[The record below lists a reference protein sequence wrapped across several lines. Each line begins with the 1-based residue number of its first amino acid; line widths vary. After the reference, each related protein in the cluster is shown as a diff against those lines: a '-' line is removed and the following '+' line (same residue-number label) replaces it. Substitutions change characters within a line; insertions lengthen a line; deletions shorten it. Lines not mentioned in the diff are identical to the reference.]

1 MKLTP
6 EQKAFYEYGKAV
18 KDLSNIIKEIRN
30 KARKGFGMEYREL
43 PLQYRAWLLNY
54 FGFEVFVDEVRY
66 KRTACRAWIDV
77 NFRNC
82 ENCKHYSVAG
92 GKMPCEEC
100 VGPYDITPFYWEP
113 RKNEED
119 ETDS

>member
-6 EQKAFYEYGKAV
+6 EQKAFYEYGKALERMNSTKKRLRGIWRSDKGIRYRIGQASIIGPRHKRNV
-18 KDLSNIIKEIRN
+18 KDAWQK
-30 KARKGFGMEYREL
+30 
-43 PLQYRAWLLNY
+43 RA
-54 FGFEVFVDEVRY
+54 
-66 KRTACRAWIDV
+66 ACKAWIDV
-77 NFRNC
+77 SFRNC
-82 ENCKHYSVAG
+82 ENCKHYSVAD

-113 RKNEED
+113 RKEDAD